1 MRASKHTFIVVMAL
15 LIGTCGTAAYAQ
27 QASPSKSPPTLRAI
41 PVYVMDIYHEPVEG
55 VVLSNQGEGSQ
66 SAPTDN
72 SGRTYIGLPI
82 GTQPHDRVSLQL
94 VGNLTKNEEW
104 EIVGDDRIEVPPFDN
119 KPDSYVTVVLI
130 RKSDKRLLVYRNY
143 LNVFGR
149 NSSWKS
155 NPDVMGKEY
164 QPETMAFAIRALQEQ
179 EREIARQKVE
189 LSNTLLSLAQSL
201 YSEGKYQEAID
212 RCSEIFLMYPD
223 HLRARIQLAL
233 AFVKV
238 GRYTDAEIAY
248 ERILRAYD
256 AQEMGQS
263 ELVNVLE
270 SYLIVL
276 RRLNRD
282 AKVEEIET
290 RIKAIRAKPVQ
301 QE

>member
-1 MRASKHTFIVVMAL
+1 
-15 LIGTCGTAAYAQ
+15 
-27 QASPSKSPPTLRAI
+27 
-41 PVYVMDIYHEPVEG
+41 MDIYHEPVEG